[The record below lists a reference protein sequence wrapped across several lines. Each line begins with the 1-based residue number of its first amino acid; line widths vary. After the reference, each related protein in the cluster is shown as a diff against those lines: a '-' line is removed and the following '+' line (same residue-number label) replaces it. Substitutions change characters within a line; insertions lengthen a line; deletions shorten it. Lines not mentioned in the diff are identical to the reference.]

1 MYKMTPNP
9 KNPKQADRNGR
20 KANPKTLTSMNR
32 MRMANHLGSPKHREQ
47 VNMFRSN
54 PAESGGAKGGNNNV
68 EFGAGRSETRYKEQS
83 GYHKSEKKK
92 KLKGKIH
99 DAGSFLELWRVI
111 KGYSV
116 GFRIFKLLKIFIIIF
131 IIFRYYDIQISEIWG
146 FQSAM

>member
-99 DAGSFLELWRVI
+99 DAGSFLELLRVI
-111 KGYSV
+111 QWDFGSLSYWRSLLLFLLYSD
-116 GFRIFKLLKIFIIIF
+116 ITTFK
-131 IIFRYYDIQISEIWG
+131 
-146 FQSAM
+146 